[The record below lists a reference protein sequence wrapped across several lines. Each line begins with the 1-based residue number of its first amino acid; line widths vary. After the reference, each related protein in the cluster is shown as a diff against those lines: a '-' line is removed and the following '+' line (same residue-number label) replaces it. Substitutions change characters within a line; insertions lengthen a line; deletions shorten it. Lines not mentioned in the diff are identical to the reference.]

1 MQGATRTSL
10 HYTGGENVVQLQGFP
25 SRFWV
30 VTKPKEELGVLG
42 DICFESNI
50 LQMANQFRGGLQE
63 NEIFGVYV
71 NQSMAEQVAKELLG
85 IT

>member
-1 MQGATRTSL
+1 
-10 HYTGGENVVQLQGFP
+10 
-25 SRFWV
+25 
-30 VTKPKEELGVLG
+30 
-42 DICFESNI
+42 
-50 LQMANQFRGGLQE
+50 MANQFRGGLQE